1 MTHDTDI
8 YLFTVHSLRHVYRY
22 TGVFGCSIKIF
33 LTFIYIYLSLHV
45 VESYMWY
52 LQWYRSNYCNMC
64 TNLYIHWFLQLFL
77 TLLPG
82 RPLLFNF

>member
-1 MTHDTDI
+1 MTQTFI
-8 YLFTVHSLRHVYRY
+8 YLQFTVYVYRY

-33 LTFIYIYLSLHV
+33 LTFIYIIYLSLHV